1 MAMREATVGGG
12 CFWCLDAAFRQ
23 IDGVVDVISGYAN
36 GHVENPDYKT
46 VCTDTTGHAEVV
58 KILYEDTELSY
69 RDLLEIFYA
78 LHDPTTLNRQ
88 GADFGS
94 QYRSTILYQSD
105 EERRIAEEV
114 TREVQQHLDRRI
126 VTKIEPLRNFYP
138 AEEYH
143 QNYFAKNPTQ
153 GYCQMVVA
161 PKVRKVREKF
171 GEKVKNSPNF

>member
-1 MAMREATVGGG
+1 MAIREAVFGGG

-36 GHVENPDYKT
+36 GHVENPGYKE

-58 KILYEDTELSY
+58 KILYDDTKLSY

-78 LHDPTTLNRQ
+78 IHDPTTLNRQ

-94 QYRSTILYQSD
+94 QYRSTILYQN
-105 EERRIAEEV
+105 EEEKRLAEEL
-114 TREVQQHLDRRI
+114 TAEVQKQLERRI
-126 VTKIEPLRNFYP
+126 VTKIEALKNFYP

-143 QNYFAKNPTQ
+143 QDYFAKNPWQ
-153 GYCQMVVA
+153 GYCQAVVA
-161 PKVRKVREKF
+161 PKVSKVRERF
-171 GEKVKNSPNF
+171 AEKIKS

>member
-1 MAMREATVGGG
+1 MAMREAILGGG

-23 IDGVVDVISGYAN
+23 IDGVADVISGYAN
-36 GHVENPDYKT
+36 GHVENPDYKM

-58 KILYEDTELSY
+58 KILYDDTKLSY

>member
-1 MAMREATVGGG
+1 MAIKEAVLGGG

-36 GHVENPDYKT
+36 GHVEKPSYKE

-58 KILYEDTELSY
+58 KILYDDTKLSY

-78 LHDPTTLNRQ
+78 IHDPTTLNRQ
-88 GADFGS
+88 GADYGS
-94 QYRSTILYQSD
+94 QYRSTILYQND
-105 EERRIAEEV
+105 EEKKIAEEV
-114 TREVQQHLDRRI
+114 TAQTQQQLDRKI

-143 QNYFAKNPTQ
+143 QNYFDKNPWQ
-153 GYCQMVVA
+153 GYCQAVVA
-161 PKVRKVREKF
+161 PKVEKVRRAFTDRLK
-171 GEKVKNSPNF
+171 K